1 MPAFLQD
8 MPDPE
13 KLRAFPLWR
22 AHHLAGDRKGVWS
35 LHVTRNWRL
44 TFRIEDGE
52 IWGVDD
58 ETIIREK
65 TMRTHNPVHPGRF
78 LRSEVIEAHNLSVTE
93 AAKVLRVSRPTLSS
107 VLNAKADL
115 SGEMALRF
123 EKAFGVDMDT
133 LMRMQ
138 NSYDIAQTRSRAKEI
153 NVERY
158 EPRPAA

>member
-1 MPAFLQD
+1 M
-8 MPDPE
+8 
-13 KLRAFPLWR
+13 K
-22 AHHLAGDRKGVWS
+22 
-35 LHVTRNWRL
+35 
-44 TFRIEDGE
+44 
-52 IWGVDD
+52 
-58 ETIIREK
+58 TIIRGK
-65 TMRTHNPVHPGRF
+65 TMRMHNPVHPGRF

-93 AAKVLRVSRPTLSS
+93 AAKVLRVSRPALSS
-107 VLNAKADL
+107 LLNARADL

-138 NSYDIAQTRSRAKEI
+138 NSYDIAQTRSRAKTI